1 VLNRIKSL
9 FGVLPTRNE
18 LDRAIQM
25 AREELSEWKHEI
37 RPLTQHELDWLS
49 GRRSMAV
56 TLIQKYTPDFDGSNS
71 GLMGAFDSTFKA
83 WMDDQRAERTAV
95 TDIVEGLGALYAEMF
110 IQMHGFKWVWV
121 TFEQGADFAVHQS
134 ITQHFV
140 FPMGVIQKRVE
151 KSEWGF
157 FENVFLVTQAEVLAK
172 SDSR

>member
-1 VLNRIKSL
+1 MNWIKSL
-9 FGVLPTRNE
+9 FGLRPPRNE
-18 LDRAIQM
+18 SDRAIQT

-49 GRRSMAV
+49 GRRSMAM
-56 TLIQKYTPDFDGSNS
+56 TLIQKYSPTFDGSNS
-71 GLMGAFDSTFKA
+71 ELLRALDSTFKA
-83 WMDDQRAERTAV
+83 WMNDQSAERTAV
-95 TDIVEGLGALYAEMF
+95 TDIVDGLGALYAEMF
-110 IQMHGFKWVWV
+110 IQMHGFQWVWV

-134 ITQHFV
+134 TTQHFV

-157 FENVFLVTQAEVLAK
+157 FENIFLVTQAEVLAK